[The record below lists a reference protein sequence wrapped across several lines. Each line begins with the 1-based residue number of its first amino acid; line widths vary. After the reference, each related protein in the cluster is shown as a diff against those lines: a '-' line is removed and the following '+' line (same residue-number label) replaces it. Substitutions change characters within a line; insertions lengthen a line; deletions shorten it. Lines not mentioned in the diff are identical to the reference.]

1 MLLPIGTS
9 RKVNSYSLKTDFSN
23 ADMGLKFT
31 ISSETAKRFLDNY
44 LWISLSEQFVLVNH
58 QQPENRKKREREFFY
73 NGQESSDTAVRY
85 LSRLQKLWNVSGK
98 EKESIE
104 LCNIVLGLD
113 KGSHLAYF
121 YRAYARSRLKNYI
134 GAISDY
140 TKAIKIKS
148 DDSLY
153 YFNRAIVKRDLE
165 DYNGAIS
172 DYTKAIKIKPNDTQ
186 AYINRGIVKRQIEDY
201 MGAISDYTKA
211 IKIKPN
217 QAEAYANRGL
227 AKAWLNDLDGAC
239 SDLRK
244 AASLGLK
251 EFSKWIMNQ
260 CGANN
265 LYS

>member
-73 NGQESSDTAVRY
+73 NGQEASDTAVRY

-140 TKAIKIKS
+140 TKAIKIK
-148 DDSLY
+148 
-153 YFNRAIVKRDLE
+153 
-165 DYNGAIS
+165 
-172 DYTKAIKIKPNDTQ
+172 
-186 AYINRGIVKRQIEDY
+186 
-201 MGAISDYTKA
+201 
-211 IKIKPN
+211 PN

>member
-1 MLLPIGTS
+1 
-9 RKVNSYSLKTDFSN
+9 Y
-23 ADMGLKFT
+23 
-31 ISSETAKRFLDNY
+31 
-44 LWISLSEQFVLVNH
+44 H
-58 QQPENRKKREREFFY
+58 
-73 NGQESSDTAVRY
+73 
-85 LSRLQKLWNVSGK
+85 
-98 EKESIE
+98 
-104 LCNIVLGLD
+104 
-113 KGSHLAYF
+113 
-121 YRAYARSRLKNYI
+121 

-140 TKAIKIKS
+140 TK
-148 DDSLY
+148 
-153 YFNRAIVKRDLE
+153 V
-165 DYNGAIS
+165 
-172 DYTKAIKIKPNDTQ
+172 IKIKPNDTQ
-186 AYINRGIVKRQIEDY
+186 AYINRGIAKRQIEDY